1 MEPVEELRKVA
12 YASGLNQEELIQGDA
27 NSLQFEDNTFDLI
40 CSFGVLHH
48 VETPKTVIAEM
59 LRCASIGIF
68 ISDSNTLGQG
78 IFLKKALKKLMF
90 KLGLWKLLQF
100 VLTKGKMYRFSEGDG
115 LFYSY
120 SLYFDIDLI
129 RKKATNMHV
138 LNTGSENNPNET
150 IACFAQLE

>member
-1 MEPVEELRKVA
+1 
-12 YASGLNQEELIQGDA
+12 
-27 NSLQFEDNTFDLI
+27 
-40 CSFGVLHH
+40 
-48 VETPKTVIAEM
+48 VIAEM